1 MTVAT
6 KQERAK
12 RNTEIR
18 KRLVKYWH
26 HNYQPK
32 YSLIAEEIEV
42 DYTNLRRYAVNRHN
56 FGTENLDKIEKF
68 LIKQGY

>member
-6 KQERAK
+6 KQERAE
-12 RNTEIR
+12 RNTETR
-18 KRLVKYWH
+18 KRLVNYWH
-26 HNYQPK
+26 ENYQPK
-32 YSLIAEEIEV
+32 YSLIAEEIGV

-56 FGTENLDKIEKF
+56 FGMENLDKIDKF